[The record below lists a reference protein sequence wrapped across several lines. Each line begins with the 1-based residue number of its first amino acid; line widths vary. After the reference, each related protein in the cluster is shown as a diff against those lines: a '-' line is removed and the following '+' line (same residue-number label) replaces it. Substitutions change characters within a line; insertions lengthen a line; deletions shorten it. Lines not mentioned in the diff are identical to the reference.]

1 MCIWPHDRIPI
12 RRYNVPASELKRL
25 NNILRDSEFHALSR
39 VKVPA
44 KPGSALSEMLKSES
58 SPDSGA
64 AGDLAG
70 IHLGAIPKNS
80 SKVPAPPSSRDNNN
94 GWVVEHFSSPPAAA
108 TSANSASSAYCS
120 SEVSSPVFSG
130 GEEETQQQQQ
140 QQQQQHR
147 QSSLNS
153 SSASKEVRKA
163 KRMFKSLDREL
174 ASIRLKNDAI
184 TSTRIANGTEQVY
197 KDSREDGED
206 EASWEDVE
214 DEEEAG
220 RESLLPSAS
229 KGIMPAVSTRSKV
242 LCALCLAAVALAV
255 VVILLLADRWYEQI
269 RREEQE
275 ALRRAEEEDAAAGK
289 NDINS

>member
-1 MCIWPHDRIPI
+1 MRIWPHERIPI

-70 IHLGAIPKNS
+70 IHLGAVPKNS
-80 SKVPAPPSSRDNNN
+80 SKAPAPPSSRDNNN
-94 GWVVEHFSSPPAAA
+94 GWVVEHFSSPPAA

-130 GEEETQQQQQ
+130 GEEETQQ

-184 TSTRIANGTEQVY
+184 TSTRIVNGMEQVY
-197 KDSREDGED
+197 KDNREDEED
-206 EASWEDVE
+206 EASWEEVE

-220 RESLLPSAS
+220 KESLLPNAS

-275 ALRRAEEEDAAAGK
+275 ALRRAEEEEDAAAGK